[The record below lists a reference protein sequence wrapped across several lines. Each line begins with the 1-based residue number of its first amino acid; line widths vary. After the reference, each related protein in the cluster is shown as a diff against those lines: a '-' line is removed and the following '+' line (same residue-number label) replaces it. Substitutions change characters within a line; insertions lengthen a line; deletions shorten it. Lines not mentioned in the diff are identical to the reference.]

1 MVDNMQNVLHQ
12 HDGVNI
18 MVNVGRT
25 TARYKVISLVDNDYV
40 LHVLHDGVNIMVN
53 LGRTTAT
60 VTVTQPRSSQS
71 QCQAL
76 VRVDPYLGEHN

>member
-1 MVDNMQNVLHQ
+1 MRFFYTYFFTFHDQGIYRGRDGKGSIFVWASGNGGRYKVIPLVDNMQNVLHQ

-40 LHVLHDGVNIMVN
+40 LHV
-53 LGRTTAT
+53 
-60 VTVTQPRSSQS
+60 
-71 QCQAL
+71 
-76 VRVDPYLGEHN
+76 